1 MLLIVLVFVENS
13 IFFKSVAYAGYT
25 INNYVIIIFSDNILK
40 YNYDKI
46 NYIVATIAYQELM

>member
-25 INNYVIIIFSDNILK
+25 IYNYVIIFSDNILK

-46 NYIVATIAYQELM
+46 NYIVATIAYQELT